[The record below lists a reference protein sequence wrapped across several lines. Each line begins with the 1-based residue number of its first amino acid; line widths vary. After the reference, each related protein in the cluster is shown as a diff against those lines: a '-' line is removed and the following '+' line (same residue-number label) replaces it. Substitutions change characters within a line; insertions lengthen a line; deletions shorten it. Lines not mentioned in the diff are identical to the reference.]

1 MRSLLPDLRMGAD
14 HVLVSIMKSK
24 YGQVCAKHPELA
36 GRRYL
41 LSNNCIKC
49 HNERSKA
56 NHARR
61 KALLEELLEAAHQA
75 RQWSP
80 RLDKALEAYGYGEA

>member
-1 MRSLLPDLRMGAD
+1 
-14 HVLVSIMKSK
+14 MKAF
-24 YGQVCAKHPELA
+24 YGGICQKHPELA

-41 LSNNCIKC
+41 QSSNCIKC

-56 NHARR
+56 NYARR
-61 KALLEELLEAAHQA
+61 KELLEELLEAAHQA

-80 RLDKALEAYGYGEA
+80 RLDAALEAYGYAK

>member
-1 MRSLLPDLRMGAD
+1 
-14 HVLVSIMKSK
+14 MKSF
-24 YGQVCAKHPELA
+24 YGTECPKHPELA

-41 LSNNCIKC
+41 QSSNCIKC

-56 NHARR
+56 HHAKR
-61 KALLEELLEAAHQA
+61 KELLEELLEAAHQA

-80 RLDKALEAYGYGEA
+80 RLDKALEAYGYGKA

>member
-1 MRSLLPDLRMGAD
+1 
-14 HVLVSIMKSK
+14 MKSF
-24 YGQVCAKHPELA
+24 YGGVCAKHPELA

-41 LSNNCIKC
+41 HSSNCIKC

-61 KALLEELLEAAHQA
+61 KELLAELLAAAHQA
-75 RQWSP
+75 RQRST